1 MTEDSAGDCG
11 CDCPNRG
18 ATGTPGVSTKV
29 CPAED
34 NDCWKRHSNAGHGE
48 SPFSG
53 LGLALSGS
61 FFLPPK
67 IPKIFCKGF
76 FFFSPDCAEVSTGAW
91 PVAWGGRF
99 GS

>member
-1 MTEDSAGDCG
+1 MTEDSAGDCDG
-11 CDCPNRG
+11 DWATRG
-18 ATGTPGVSTKV
+18 ATGTPAVSTKV
-29 CPAED
+29 CPAEE
-34 NDCWKRHSNAGHGE
+34 NDYWKRHFDPDHGE

-53 LGLALSGS
+53 LGLAWSGS

-76 FFFSPDCAEVSTGAW
+76 FFFSPDCSEGTAGPW
-91 PVAWGGRF
+91 PVALGGRL